1 VLDEADER
9 AGRRDRDHRTLAVAD
24 EVHGAVGRHGLEPAN
39 LGGVTEPPRSR
50 EHCVPQ
56 GCQLSGV
63 LVDER
68 RSGNA
73 WRVAA
78 GLEDDGGADVLRDSQ
93 EPVECLVRV
102 HRREHTLAM
111 RLPLAKF
118 FADRGPHLA
127 AMIAYFA
134 LLSLVPLVFL
144 ALAMLGLFG
153 RADES
158 TYLVTELNKVL
169 PSASI
174 SQIVRV
180 VNQIR
185 DNAATLGVI
194 GGVFLLWTSLSLFSV
209 LESAF
214 NIVYGR
220 PNRSFLHGKGLAVV
234 LMIGTLVTL
243 FVGLTIGTV
252 GFALLDDA
260 APGVIANR
268 WVAYL
273 LSLIVSTVAIFT
285 FLVSIYYLLTNEK
298 LTFHEVL
305 PGAVVAS
312 ILLQV
317 SFQVLPLYVALS
329 QREEALTLRALGA
342 PVILLIWLY
351 VMANAIVL
359 GAEVN
364 WWRARGRYE
373 DREAIPGLA

>member
-1 VLDEADER
+1 VLNEADER
-9 AGRRDRDHRTLAVAD
+9 ARCRGREHGTFAVPD
-24 EVHGAVGRHGLEPAN
+24 EVHGAVGCHGFELPN
-39 LGGVTEPPRSR
+39 LGGIAQLVSVGEQLIA
-50 EHCVPQ
+50 Q
-56 GCQLSGV
+56 GCELPRVVV
-63 LVDER
+63 LHR
-68 RSGNA
+68 RGN
-73 WRVAA
+73 RLPT
-78 GLEDDGGADVLRDSQ
+78 GLEDDRGPDVLRDPQ
-93 EPVECLVRV
+93 QPLERLVRV
-102 HRREHTLAM
+102 HAGEHTPAM
-111 RLPLAKF
+111 RPPLAKF

-134 LLSLVPLVFL
+134 LLSLVPLIFL
-144 ALAMLGLFG
+144 ALALLGLFG

-158 TYLVTELNKVL
+158 TYLVTELNNVL
-169 PSASI
+169 PAASI

-185 DNAATLGVI
+185 DNAATLGLI
-194 GGVFLLWTSLSLFSV
+194 GVVFLLWTSLSLFSV

-243 FVGLTIGTV
+243 FVGLTIGTI

-260 APGVIANR
+260 APGLIANR
-268 WVAYL
+268 WVAYV
-273 LSLIVSTVAIFT
+273 LSLIVSTVSVFI
-285 FLVSIYYLLTNEK
+285 FLVTIYYLLTNVK
-298 LTFHEVL
+298 LSFHEVL
-305 PGAVVAS
+305 PGAILAS

-351 VMANAIVL
+351 VMANAIVF

-364 WWRARGRYE
+364 WWRARGRFE
-373 DREAIPGLA
+373 DREQIPGLA

>member
-1 VLDEADER
+1 VLHEPNER
-9 AGRRDRDHRTLAVAD
+9 ARRRDREHSALAIPD
-24 EVHGAVGRHGLEPAN
+24 EVHGAVGCHGFQLPN
-39 LGGVTEPPRSR
+39 LGGIAQLVRVGEQRF
-50 EHCVPQ
+50 PQ
-56 GCQLSGV
+56 GCELPRL
-63 LVDER
+63 LVVHR
-68 RSGNA
+68 RSD
-73 WRVAA
+73 R
-78 GLEDDGGADVLRDSQ
+78 LPTEIEDDRGSDVLRDPQ
-93 EPVECLVRV
+93 QPLERLVRV
-102 HRREHTLAM
+102 HAGEHTPAM
-111 RLPLAKF
+111 RPPLAKF

-134 LLSLVPLVFL
+134 LLSLVPLIFL
-144 ALAMLGLFG
+144 ALALLGLFG

-158 TYLVTELNKVL
+158 TYLVTELNNVL
-169 PSASI
+169 PAASI

-185 DNAATLGVI
+185 DNAATLGLI
-194 GGVFLLWTSLSLFSV
+194 GVVFLLWTSLSLFSV

-243 FVGLTIGTV
+243 FVGLTIGTI

-260 APGVIANR
+260 APGLIANR
-268 WVAYL
+268 WVAYV
-273 LSLIVSTVAIFT
+273 LSLIVSTVSVFI
-285 FLVSIYYLLTNEK
+285 FLVTIYYLLTNVK
-298 LTFHEVL
+298 LSFHEVL
-305 PGAVVAS
+305 PGAILAS

-351 VMANAIVL
+351 VMANAIVF

-364 WWRARGRYE
+364 WWRARGRFE
-373 DREAIPGLA
+373 DREQIPGLA